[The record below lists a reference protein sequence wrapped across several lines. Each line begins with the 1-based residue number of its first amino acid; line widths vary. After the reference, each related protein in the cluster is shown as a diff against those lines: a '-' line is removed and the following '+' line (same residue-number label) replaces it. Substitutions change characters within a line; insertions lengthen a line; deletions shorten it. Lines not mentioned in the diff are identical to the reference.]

1 MGPSAGW
8 GELVSPVAAGGVDG
22 VFAEDLAGVEVDD
35 GDGGFVG
42 DGEDAFAGVS
52 SSDAEVVHAAGAA
65 DADASV
71 GVDEEPR
78 SWSEFSPRL
87 GRLLCAPQHR
97 VDDSGRTVSGA
108 G

>member
-1 MGPSAGW
+1 MEG
-8 GELVSPVAAGGVDG
+8 
-22 VFAEDLAGVEVDD
+22 DD
-35 GDGGFVG
+35 GDGGVVG
-42 DGEDAFAGVS
+42 EGEDAGSAVVVA
-52 SSDAEVVHAAGAA
+52 DAEVVHAAGAA

-97 VDDSGRTVSGA
+97 VDDFGRTVSGA